1 MTTNGNDS
9 GNARSAELR
18 QKAEAMLND
27 LIAIR
32 RDLHA
37 HPEIRFTEVR
47 TAKIAA
53 DALRSLGIETQTG
66 VGKTGVVGILRG
78 GLGDGKV
85 LGIRCDMDALPTQE
99 KSDVPY
105 RSQNDGAMH
114 ACGHDVHTTVAI
126 GVARV
131 LAGLKDRFR
140 GTVKFIFQ
148 PSEENPFGQ
157 RCGSLAMIDDG
168 VLENPPLDGILSLHC
183 WPELDAG
190 QVGVGPGPAMAG
202 AAAFEI
208 VVDGPQA
215 HAAMPRKGRDTILGA
230 AEIISNLYHITSR
243 RADPSDTIALTINE
257 IHGGCV
263 QSVVGGP
270 VRMSGTVR
278 TVSKE
283 LMDYIMGLIDDTVE
297 GVARILD
304 LKRKFTIDSYYPP
317 VINDTY
323 IDNIV
328 TASATRILGAEN
340 VIPQPECPMTAEDFS
355 HFTDRVPGHYLKL
368 GVANDEKGIR
378 FPLHNERFDV
388 DERCIAVG
396 VSVLAGTA
404 IAFLGDDGKK

>member
-1 MTTNGNDS
+1 
-9 GNARSAELR
+9 
-18 QKAEAMLND
+18 MLNE

-37 HPEIRFTEVR
+37 HPEVRFTEVR

-53 DALRSLGIETQTG
+53 EALRSLGIDTQTG
-66 VGKTGVVGILRG
+66 VGKTGVVGILKG
-78 GLGDGKV
+78 GLGKGKT
-85 LGIRCDMDALPTQE
+85 LGIRCDMDALPFQE
-99 KSDVPY
+99 KSDVQY
-105 RSQNDGAMH
+105 RSQNDGVMH

-131 LAGLKDRFR
+131 LAGMKDRFK

-168 VLENPPLDGILSLHC
+168 VLENPSLDGILSLHC
-183 WPELDAG
+183 WPQLDVG

-202 AAAFEI
+202 AVAFEI
-208 VVDGPQA
+208 VVDGQQA
-215 HAAMPRKGRDTILGA
+215 HAAMPRKGRDTMLGA

-243 RADPSDTIALTINE
+243 RADPSDTIALAINE

-270 VRMSGTVR
+270 VRMAGTVR

-283 LMDYIMGLIDDTVE
+283 LMDYIMGLVDDTVE

-304 LKRKFTIDSYYPP
+304 LQRKLTIDSYYPP
-317 VINDTY
+317 VTNDKY
-323 IDNIV
+323 IDEMV
-328 TASATRILGAEN
+328 TAAATRILGAEN
-340 VIPQPECPMTAEDFS
+340 VIPQPNCPMTAEDFS

-396 VSVLAGTA
+396 VSVLADA
-404 IAFLGDDGKK
+404 ILGFLDRDE